1 MQKTQILTTSKPKTI
16 SLPRRLPV
24 AAHAAKRI
32 AGPAVWRPAV
42 VRFSREEMRAI
53 VAEQID

>member
-1 MQKTQILTTSKPKTI
+1 MQKTQTLTTNRPKTI

-32 AGPAVWRPAV
+32 ATSATWRPAT

>member
-1 MQKTQILTTSKPKTI
+1 MQKTQILTTNKPKSI

-32 AGPAVWRPAV
+32 AAPAAWRPAT
-42 VRFSREEMRAI
+42 VRFSREELRAI